1 MPVFDSL
8 EFRYTCMKNKRCS
21 WWVRTGFRLFI
32 GGLAFFVAVA
42 FPFLPSLAALI
53 GGIALPLTLAY
64 PCFMWISI
72 KKPHQKGH
80 GVMWCLNLGLGYM
93 LRHGSECSIGRCRS
107 LEFGYQRPT
116 CQLLPPRMIVDHEC
130 RKNAT
135 FFCKC

>member
-21 WWVRTGFRLFI
+21 WWVRTG
-32 GGLAFFVAVA
+32 
-42 FPFLPSLAALI
+42 LAALI

>member
-32 GGLAFFVAVA
+32 GGLAFFIAVA

-80 GVMWCLNLGLGYM
+80 G
-93 LRHGSECSIGRCRS
+93 RCSS